1 MTSGKS
7 NGASGLENCAL
18 VGRYVLMMTLEEV
31 KSGDHVTYHGERGEV
46 EFVVANPTGDPAMD
60 WYVEQF
66 PVAVS

>member
-1 MTSGKS
+1 
-7 NGASGLENCAL
+7 
-18 VGRYVLMMTLEEV
+18 MMTLEEV